1 MSRDTRHAS
10 VFRGQWGV
18 LGVVAFG
25 GVLGAFA
32 RYALSLAWPAPPAA
46 IPWHT
51 FIANAT
57 GSALIGVT
65 IVLVSEVR
73 TAHRLMRPFLGT
85 GVLGGFTTFSIYTA
99 EIVELMEHGRI
110 FAAAGYLSLTLAAAL
125 AGVWAAIRV
134 TRTIASR
141 PRGGNE

>member
-1 MSRDTRHAS
+1 MA
-10 VFRGQWGV
+10 
-18 LGVVAFG
+18 LGGA
-25 GVLGAFA
+25 LGAFA
-32 RYALSLAWPAPPAA
+32 RYALTLAWPAAPGA

-99 EIVELMEHGRI
+99 EIVELVEHGRRI
-110 FAAAGYLSLTLAAAL
+110 AAAGYLSLTLVAAL
-125 AGVWAAIRV
+125 AGVWAAMRI
-134 TRTIASR
+134 TRALAS
-141 PRGGNE
+141 